1 MKIAFVSEHAS
12 PLAVLGGVDAGGQNV
27 HVAALAEA
35 LARGGDEVRVYT
47 RRDDA
52 RLPATVPFCTG
63 VLVDH
68 IDAGPAEAIEKDHL
82 LQYMPAFASELE
94 RRWSHWRPDVAHAH
108 FWMSGLA
115 SLDAASSLDLPVIQT
130 YHALGI
136 EKKRHQGVKDTS
148 PPERLEIEARIARCA
163 THIVATATAEAFE
176 LVRMGANRNDITVV
190 PCGVDLSQFAALGPS
205 EARDRRKHRIVCL
218 SRLVERKGIGDV
230 IAALKLLPNTE
241 LIVAG
246 GPHRESL
253 WQDAEALRLREIA
266 RKLGVEDR
274 IEFRGRVERTGVARL
289 LRSADLVVCYPWY
302 EPFGIVPLEAMAC
315 GVPVVVSTVGG
326 LVDSVVDGVT
336 GVHVEPRSPVALA
349 QAIRTLLQ
357 NERLRLNLG
366 VAGAKRVNERYGWL
380 RVASDT
386 KAVYARTLTEKGF
399 AAQAS

>member
-68 IDAGPAEAIEKDHL
+68 VDAGPAEAIEKDHL
-82 LQYMPAFASELE
+82 LPHMPAFARELE
-94 RRWSHWRPDVAHAH
+94 QRWNQWRPDVVHAH

-115 SLDAASSLDLPVIQT
+115 SLDAAASLDLPVVQT

-148 PPERLEIEARIARCA
+148 PAERLAIEARIASGA

-190 PCGVDLSQFAALGPS
+190 PCGVDLSQFAAIGPS
-205 EARDRRKHRIVCL
+205 ESRNRHKHRILCL

-230 IAALKLLPNTE
+230 IAALKLLPNAE

-246 GPHRESL
+246 GPDRESL
-253 WQDAEALRLREIA
+253 WKDVEALRLREIA
-266 RKLGVEDR
+266 RRLGVEDR

-315 GVPVVVSTVGG
+315 GVPVVVSSVGG

-336 GVHVEPRSPVALA
+336 GVHVEPRSPIALA
-349 QAIRTLLQ
+349 QAIRTLLH
-357 NERLRLNLG
+357 NERRRLNLG
-366 VAGAKRVNERYGWL
+366 IAGAKRVNERYGWP
-380 RVASDT
+380 RIASDT
-386 KAVYARTLTEKGF
+386 KAVYGRTITEKGF